1 MNVRRCFLL
10 LLSTMALCQ
19 SNPAKPASDRI
30 VIQEL
35 SITGVRSFTSSQLA
49 DLEHTLTALEM
60 DRGDKDMEDRLR
72 NAFQERGFFDA
83 KVKAM
88 EIKPLD
94 PLARP
99 TPVRVETEVD
109 EGPRYKLAGFKFLN
123 NHAISGAKLQAQFP
137 IRKGD
142 FFSTDKIR
150 AGLEAVAKLYR
161 SNGYIEEIAIPDSNE
176 RSSNTVLLSLDIK
189 EGPQYRM
196 GKLEVGAESELARQV
211 ERKWKL
217 RPGQAFDAN
226 YPARFV
232 EENSSFLPKAF
243 NMRTGSNI
251 SLDCHDLTASIQL
264 QLDSDHPLPPSPN
277 RLDCDQPDESNPAQT
292 NQPHSW
298 GRRP

>member
-1 MNVRRCFLL
+1 MNVSRYFPL

-35 SITGVRSFTSSQLA
+35 LITGVRSLTSSQLA

-60 DRGDKDMEDRLR
+60 DRGDEDMEGRLR
-72 NAFQERGFFDA
+72 NAFQQRGFFDA

-99 TPVRVETEVD
+99 VPVRVETEVD

-123 NHAISGAKLQAQFP
+123 NHAISGARLQAQFP

-142 FFSTDKIR
+142 LFSTDKIR

-161 SNGYIEEIAIPDSNE
+161 SNGYVEEIAVPDANE
-176 RSSNTVLLSLDIK
+176 RSSNTVLLAVEIK
-189 EGPQYRM
+189 EGSQYRM
-196 GKLEVGAESELARQV
+196 GKLDIGADPELRRQL

-217 RPGQAFDAN
+217 RTGKPFDAN
-226 YPARFV
+226 YPAKFV
-232 EENSSFLPKAF
+232 EDNSGLLPRAF
-243 NMRTGSNI
+243 NLQTGSNI

-264 QLDSDHPLPPSPN
+264 QIDPDHSLQPIPN
-277 RLDCDQPDESNPAQT
+277 RLDCDQPNESNPAQT
-292 NQPHSW
+292 DPL
-298 GRRP
+298 R